1 MCNPGPGNQHPSTS
15 LLSAIVKL
23 INTQGS
29 TKFLKGQLKLPDSN
43 FLICKSKS
51 SIYSG
56 GDIVPV
62 FLFSK
67 TGTLLPIRYIFMR
80 PIPKN
85 RQIYIY
91 FFLLTAN
98 LGLVLLILFVQF
110 SQSDLP
116 PLRPLCSEAPGLDSN
131 PGRADLVAGTLSTR
145 PCTSP
150 HGYVCLR
157 FLDR

>member
-1 MCNPGPGNQHPSTS
+1 MCNSGPGNQHPSTS
-15 LLSAIVKL
+15 LLSAIVKQ

-29 TKFLKGQLKLPDSN
+29 TKCLKGQLKLPDSN

-51 SIYSG
+51 SLYSG

-91 FFLLTAN
+91 FFFTYIQPGPSFINFICTVFTERSA
-98 LGLVLLILFVQF
+98 
-110 SQSDLP
+110 
-116 PLRPLCSEAPGLDSN
+116 APQT
-131 PGRADLVAGTLSTR
+131 TLW
-145 PCTSP
+145 
-150 HGYVCLR
+150 
-157 FLDR
+157 